1 MPSHASNAA
10 LKIDAPIGA
19 AIEMLRHAVAS
30 QRDIAGWP
38 EMNRERANRLLNALY
53 LQAGLIVSRSHP
65 AALGESWFGAG
76 AA

>member
-1 MPSHASNAA
+1 MLRLRREVASLREIAA
-10 LKIDAPIGA
+10 LPG
-19 AIEMLRHAVAS
+19 MGRS
-30 QRDIAGWP
+30 
-38 EMNRERANRLLNALY
+38 RATRLLNALY